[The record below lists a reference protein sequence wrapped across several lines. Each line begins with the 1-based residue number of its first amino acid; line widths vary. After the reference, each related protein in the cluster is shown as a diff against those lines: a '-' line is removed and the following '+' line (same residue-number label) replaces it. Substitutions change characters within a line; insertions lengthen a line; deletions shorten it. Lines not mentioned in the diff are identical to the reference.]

1 MASNL
6 LKTLQNL
13 ENSRQKCIA
22 NAKTANLDTYP
33 NMGFPEIANLFL
45 KQNNNSPLSA
55 LPDWER
61 PSDWWDTKTILAN
74 AEPRD
79 GLYPAYIVLIDD
91 YEDTTSFS
99 KATTEHQKLQHDGIL
114 TSDGAWYTGADFIH
128 TWDKTK
134 DKECSLGYKTRYF
147 IVYVTD
153 AKAHNTAAIAPYLAY
168 FRCLEVIWGNVNKM
182 DVSFTVSSSGNF
194 PSGSVYLLNFEMLD
208 TCLADSI
215 ETYDMFSGCINLR
228 NVYLPTIK
236 NITKRSHFVN
246 CGKLKRLE
254 FPKVETITLEA
265 GGNTFIS
272 NNHSL
277 EEISFPKLKTISA
290 LSNHD
295 AYVISGCYNL
305 KKIYMP
311 ELDTCKGYIGMSCYG
326 LKEIYIPKLKSI
338 TVIGSSS
345 AALEVLEAPL
355 LESATVGKGYL
366 SLKEV
371 YLPSLKTLG
380 SSSFSNTYCLSKV
393 ELPSLTTIS
402 GSIFQTSTIEEFTF
416 PETLT
421 TFSGITSS
429 FSNCPNLRKLNL
441 FEGWKFSGLNLTS
454 CRSLEKESIIDMLN
468 KLADVT
474 AESGT
479 TYTLKLGAFNL
490 GKLTAE
496 EVAIGTNK
504 GWTIS

>member
-22 NAKTANLDTYP
+22 NAKTAKLDTYP

-45 KQNNNSPLSA
+45 KQNNDSPLSA

-99 KATTEHQKLQHDGIL
+99 KATTKHQKLQHDGIL
-114 TSDGAWYTGADFIH
+114 TSDGAWYTAADFTH

-134 DKECSLGYKTRYF
+134 DKACSLGYKTRYF
-147 IVYVTD
+147 IVYVTN
-153 AKAHNTAAIAPYLAY
+153 ARAHNTAAIKPELAY

-182 DVSFTVSSSGNF
+182 DVSFTASSSGNF

-215 ETYDMFSGCINLR
+215 TTYDMFSGCINLR
-228 NVYLPTIK
+228 NVYLPTLK
-236 NITKRSHFVN
+236 NIIKRSHFVN

-277 EEISFPKLKTISA
+277 EEVSFPKLKTISA
-290 LSNHD
+290 FGSNND
-295 AYVISGCYNL
+295 AYMISGCSNL

-311 ELDTCKGYIGMSCYG
+311 ELDTCKGYIGLSSNG
-326 LKEIYIPKLKSI
+326 LKEIYIPKLKS
-338 TVIGSSS
+338 VKAIGSS
-345 AALEVLEAPL
+345 ATLEVLEAPL
-355 LESATVGKGYL
+355 LESAAVGNGCL

-371 YLPSLKTLG
+371 YLPSLKTLR
-380 SSSFSNTYCLSKV
+380 SESFSNTYCLSKV
-393 ELPSLTTIS
+393 ELPSLTTIE
-402 GSIFQTSTIEEFTF
+402 GSIFKTSVIEEFTF

-421 TFSGITSS
+421 TFSDISNS
-429 FSNCPNLRKLNL
+429 FNNCPNLRKLNL
-441 FEGWKFSGLNLTS
+441 FEGWKFSGLKLTS
-454 CRSLEKESIIDMLN
+454 CISLEKESIVDMLN

-474 AESGT
+474 AET
-479 TYTLKLGAFNL
+479 DTYTLTLGATNL
-490 GKLTAE
+490 AKITAE

>member
-74 AEPRD
+74 AAPRD

-99 KATTEHQKLQHDGIL
+99 KATTAHQKLQHDGIL
-114 TSDGAWYTGADFIH
+114 TSDGAWYTDADFTH

-134 DKECSLGYKTRYF
+134 DKVCSLGYKTRYF

-153 AKAHNTAAIAPYLAY
+153 AKAHSTASIKPELAY
-168 FRCLEVIWGNVNKM
+168 FRCLEVVWGNVNKI
-182 DVSFTVSSSGNF
+182 DVIFSIKRSNFNYGN
-194 PSGSVYLLNFEMLD
+194 VYLLNFETLD
-208 TCLADSI
+208 TCLADNIASDN
-215 ETYDMFSGCINLR
+215 TFADCINLR
-228 NVYLPTIK
+228 NVYLPTVK
-236 NITKRSHFVN
+236 NIMYYTTSFSY

-254 FPKVETITLEA
+254 FPKLETLNIAA
-265 GGNTFIS
+265 GGNFIAYA
-272 NNHSL
+272 NSL
-277 EEISFPKLKTISA
+277 EEISFPKLITVRSTNSLPI
-290 LSNHD
+290 N
-295 AYVISGCYNL
+295 CYNL
-305 KKIYMP
+305 KKLYMP
-311 ELDTCKGYIGMSCYG
+311 ELVTCSDYIGEECDN
-326 LKEIYIPKLKSI
+326 LKEIYIPKLKSAPY
-338 TVIGSSS
+338 IGYRCH
-345 AALEVLEAPL
+345 ALEVIEAPL
-355 LESATVGKGYL
+355 WEGGVVGSMCY

-371 YLPSLKTLG
+371 YLPNLKTLG
-380 SSSFSNTYCLSKV
+380 NSSFSNTYCLSKV
-393 ELPSLTTIS
+393 ELPSLTAIN
-402 GSIFQTSTIEEFTF
+402 GSIFQSSAIEEFTF

-421 TFSGITSS
+421 TFSDITSS
-429 FSNCPNLRKLNL
+429 FSSCPNLRKLNL
-441 FEGWKFSGLNLTS
+441 FEGWKFSGLKLTN

-474 AESGT
+474 AEEG
-479 TYTLKLGAFNL
+479 TYTLTLGETNL
-490 GKLTAE
+490 AKITAE

-504 GWTIS
+504 GWTIA

>member
-6 LKTLQNL
+6 LETLQNL

-22 NAKTANLDTYP
+22 NAKTAKLDTYP
-33 NMGFPEIANLFL
+33 NMGFSEIANLFL
-45 KQNNNSPLSA
+45 RQNNDSTLSA

-99 KATTEHQKLQHDGIL
+99 KATIAHQKLQHDGIL
-114 TSDGAWYTGADFIH
+114 TSDGAWYTDADFTH

-134 DKECSLGYKTRYF
+134 DEACSLGYKTRYF

-153 AKAHNTAAIAPYLAY
+153 AKAHDTTSIKPELAY
-168 FRCLEVIWGNVNKM
+168 FRCLEVIWGNVNKI
-182 DVSFTVSSSGNF
+182 DVTFSTSTNSSNFTYGN
-194 PSGSVYLLNFEMLD
+194 VYLLNFETLN
-208 TCLADSI
+208 TCLAVNISSSY
-215 ETYDMFSGCINLR
+215 TFSDCINLR
-228 NVYLPTIK
+228 NVYLPTLDRMSTGS
-236 NITKRSHFVN
+236 NHFSH
-246 CGKLKRLE
+246 CDKLKKLE
-254 FPKVETITLEA
+254 IPELETL
-265 GGNTFIS
+265 NTQNRIAYNS
-272 NNHSL
+272 NSL
-277 EEISFPKLKTISA
+277 EEIRFPKLKTASSSWC
-290 LSNHD
+290 LP
-295 AYVISGCYNL
+295 SGCYNL
-305 KKIYMP
+305 KKVYMP
-311 ELDTCKGYIGMSCYG
+311 ELETCSGAVLENCYS
-326 LKEIYIPKLKSI
+326 LKEIYIPKLRSA
-338 TVIGSSS
+338 GSMLYDCYT
-345 AALEVLEAPL
+345 LEVLEAPL
-355 LESATVGKGYL
+355 LESASIGSACY

-371 YLPSLKTLG
+371 YLPNLKILKG
-380 SSSFSNTYCLSKV
+380 GFSNTHCLSEV
-393 ELPSLTTIS
+393 ELPSLTTIN
-402 GSIFQTSTIEEFTF
+402 GSIFSSSAIEEFTF

-421 TFSGITSS
+421 TFSGVSNS

-454 CRSLEKESIIDMLN
+454 CRSLEKESIVDMLN

-479 TYTLKLGAFNL
+479 YTLTLGATNL
-490 GKLTAE
+490 AKITAE
-496 EVAIGTNK
+496 DVAIGTNK

>member
-13 ENSRQKCIA
+13 ENSRQKCIT
-22 NAKTANLDTYP
+22 NAKTAKLDTYP

-45 KQNNNSPLSA
+45 KQNNDSPLSA

-99 KATTEHQKLQHDGIL
+99 KATTEHQNLQHDGIL
-114 TSDGAWYTGADFIH
+114 TSDGAWYTDADFTH

-153 AKAHNTAAIAPYLAY
+153 TKAHNSSTAIKPYLAY
-168 FRCLEVIWGNVNKM
+168 FRCLEVIWGNVNKI
-182 DVSFTVSSSGNF
+182 DVTFSASTNSSSFTYGN
-194 PSGSVYLLNFEMLD
+194 VYLLNFETLD
-208 TCLADSI
+208 TCLAVNISSSY
-215 ETYDMFSGCINLR
+215 TFSACINLR
-228 NVYLPTIK
+228 NVYLPSVKQMTSGS
-236 NITKRSHFVN
+236 NHFSH
-246 CGKLKRLE
+246 CDKLKRLE
-254 FPKVETITLEA
+254 IPKLEILSTQHRIA
-265 GGNTFIS
+265 YD
-272 NNHSL
+272 NNGL
-277 EEISFPKLKTISA
+277 EEISFPKLKTATSSWC
-290 LSNHD
+290 LPEH
-295 AYVISGCYNL
+295 CYNL
-305 KKIYMP
+305 KKVYMP
-311 ELDTCKGYIGMSCYG
+311 ELETCEGYALEDCYS
-326 LKEIYIPKLKSI
+326 LKEIYIPKLKSANYLLS
-338 TVIGSSS
+338 GSHT
-345 AALEVLEAPL
+345 LEVLEAPL
-355 LESATVGKGYL
+355 LESSFIGFDCY

-371 YLPSLKTLG
+371 YLPNLKNLKG
-380 SSSFSNTYCLSKV
+380 GFLNTYCLSKV

-402 GSIFQTSTIEEFTF
+402 SAIFKTSAIEEFTF

-454 CRSLEKESIIDMLN
+454 CRSLEKESIVDMLN

-474 AESGT
+474 SET
-479 TYTLKLGAFNL
+479 NTYTLTLGATNL
-490 GKLTAE
+490 AKITAE

-504 GWTIS
+504 GWTIE

>member
-22 NAKTANLDTYP
+22 NAKTAKLDTYP

-45 KQNNNSPLSA
+45 KQNNDSPLSA

-99 KATTEHQKLQHDGIL
+99 KATTAHQKLQHDGIL
-114 TSDGAWYTGADFIH
+114 TSDGAWYTAADFTH

-134 DKECSLGYKTRYF
+134 DKACSLGYKTRYF

-153 AKAHNTAAIAPYLAY
+153 EKAHNSSTAIKPELTY
-168 FRCLEVIWGNVNKM
+168 FRCLEVIWGNVKRL
-182 DVSFTVSSSGNF
+182 DVTFSTSTNSSNFTYGN
-194 PSGSVYLLNFEMLD
+194 VYLLNFETLD
-208 TCLADSI
+208 TCLAVNISSSY
-215 ETYDMFSGCINLR
+215 TFSACINLR
-228 NVYLPTIK
+228 NVYLPSVKQMTSGS
-236 NITKRSHFVN
+236 NHFSH
-246 CGKLKRLE
+246 CDKLKRLE
-254 FPKVETITLEA
+254 IPKLEILSTQHRIA
-265 GGNTFIS
+265 YD
-272 NNHSL
+272 NNGL
-277 EEISFPKLKTISA
+277 EEISFPKLKTANSSWC
-290 LSNHD
+290 LPEN
-295 AYVISGCYNL
+295 CYNL
-305 KKIYMP
+305 KKVYMP
-311 ELDTCKGYIGMSCYG
+311 ELETCEGYALEECIS
-326 LKEIYIPKLKSI
+326 LKEIYIPKLKSANYLLSQCY
-338 TVIGSSS
+338 T
-345 AALEVLEAPL
+345 LEVLEAPL
-355 LESATVGKGYL
+355 LESSFIGFDCY

-371 YLPSLKTLG
+371 YLPNLKELKG
-380 SSSFSNTYCLSKV
+380 GFSNTYCLSKV
-393 ELPSLTTIS
+393 ELPSLTAIKST
-402 GSIFQTSTIEEFTF
+402 IFQTSAIEEFTF

-421 TFSGITSS
+421 TFSGTSGS
-429 FSNCPNLRKLNL
+429 FNNCINLRKLNL

-454 CRSLEKESIIDMLN
+454 CRSLEKESIVDMLN

-474 AESGT
+474 AET
-479 TYTLKLGAFNL
+479 DTYTLTLGATNL
-490 GKLTAE
+490 AKITAE